1 MSKILGIS
9 VGRDFESIAKLWLRD
24 KQFKYINMCN
34 AAVLWTL
41 WKTRNDLCFQD
52 PHWRGTRKILGRC
65 AQSIKSWS
73 MLVPKAQSIKSWS
86 MLVSKAGDLDRVV
99 EDLENISAS
108 PMRIAWRNA

>member
-73 MLVPKAQSIKSWS
+73 MLVPKA
-86 MLVSKAGDLDRVV
+86 GDLDRVV
-99 EDLENISAS
+99 EELENISAS

>member
-52 PHWRGTRKILGRC
+52 PHW
-65 AQSIKSWS
+65 
-73 MLVPKAQSIKSWS
+73 
-86 MLVSKAGDLDRVV
+86 
-99 EDLENISAS
+99 
-108 PMRIAWRNA
+108 

>member
-41 WKTRNDLCFQD
+41 WKIRNDLCFQD
-52 PHWRGTRKILGRC
+52 PHW
-65 AQSIKSWS
+65 
-73 MLVPKAQSIKSWS
+73 
-86 MLVSKAGDLDRVV
+86 
-99 EDLENISAS
+99 
-108 PMRIAWRNA
+108 